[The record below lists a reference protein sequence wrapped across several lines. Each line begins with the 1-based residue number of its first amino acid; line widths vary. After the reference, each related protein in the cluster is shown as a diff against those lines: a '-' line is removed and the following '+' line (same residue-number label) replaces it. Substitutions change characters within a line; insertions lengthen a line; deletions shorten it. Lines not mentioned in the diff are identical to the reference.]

1 MEGCEE
7 KARGTLENGRVG
19 QEGKGL
25 RELFQMRVAV
35 IGFGM
40 MGRQIA
46 QVFAQHGSEV
56 AVTDENP
63 VAVKSGLDEVAH
75 GLYGVESAVA
85 KAQINREEGAKTLQ
99 KIRPAADVR
108 DARHDADLV
117 IETRYDNLPLK
128 Q

>member
-1 MEGCEE
+1 
-7 KARGTLENGRVG
+7 
-19 QEGKGL
+19 
-25 RELFQMRVAV
+25 MRVAV

-75 GLYGVESAVA
+75 GPYGIESAVA
-85 KAQINREEGAKTLQ
+85 KGKITREEGAKTLQ
-99 KIRPAADVR
+99 QIRPPADLR
-108 DARHDADLV
+108 DACNGADLL
-117 IETRYDNLPLK
+117 IEAGYEHLTLK
-128 Q
+128 PEVFRKLESAPP

>member
-1 MEGCEE
+1 
-7 KARGTLENGRVG
+7 
-19 QEGKGL
+19 
-25 RELFQMRVAV
+25 MRVAV

-75 GLYGVESAVA
+75 GPYGIESAVA
-85 KAQINREEGAKTLQ
+85 KAKITREEGAKTLFNG
-99 KIRPAADVR
+99 RMNTLLVGPSHAL
-108 DARHDADLV
+108 RHRRRSPRAHAGA
-117 IETRYDNLPLK
+117 TTWASGSSAGRRR
-128 Q
+128 